1 MRGDWEELERRQGAS
16 LEGPGKFVALGVMAM
31 VAFLA
36 WTQFFG
42 QVRRVWRD
50 GDGGVP
56 GVDAV
61 FRQAARA

>member
-36 WTQFFG
+36 WTRTCLKFC
-42 QVRRVWRD
+42 VR
-50 GDGGVP
+50 GVGFTLP
-56 GVDAV
+56 A
-61 FRQAARA
+61 Q